1 MKYKLIKGTDIN
13 SIIDESNNKKI
24 LIDLCKKLEYSATVI
39 KSNNYDIIYENVYQI
54 RINNKGE

>member
-1 MKYKLIKGTDIN
+1 MKYKLIKGTDIH

>member
-1 MKYKLIKGTDIN
+1 MKYKLIKGTDIHN
-13 SIIDESNNKKI
+13 IIDESNNKKI